1 MALLKQPTNTESSSV
16 LLKKFNG
23 LRRTQDGMLYLTSID
38 PNTEKADIQ
47 ISNFFES
54 GKSDLVPNDGE
65 TSYLDERL
73 ELFNVQYF
81 TGDNSTTAF
90 TLNASGILPE
100 GVAVFLDGVRKTAYA
115 DYNISG
121 TSLTFTI
128 KPANNVTITVGQIN
142 KRYKNNDSDRYQQFE
157 YSDNTT
163 TTYLINSSG
172 DLVKRVNDGITRTAE
187 SSDTFDTFDSSQT
200 VNSTTYQSAV

>member
-1 MALLKQPTNTESSSV
+1 MALTLPHTPEKEKV
-16 LLKKFNG
+16 FNG
-23 LRRTQDGMLYLTSID
+23 LRRTQDGMLYLTTID
-38 PNTEKADIQ
+38 PNKDSENVQ
-47 ISNFFES
+47 YSNFFES
-54 GKSDLVPNDGE
+54 GKSDSVPKDGSDYTE
-65 TSYLDERL
+65 ERL
-73 ELFNVQYF
+73 ELFNTQF
-81 TGDNSTTAF
+81 FIGDNSTTGF
-90 TLNASGILPE
+90 TLNANSIPTENLVVFKDNVLLTPFTDYQIIDTTLKMTIRPASGS
-100 GVAVFLDGVRKTAYA
+100 
-115 DYNISG
+115 N
-121 TSLTFTI
+121 
-128 KPANNVTITVGQIN
+128 ITVGQKK

>member
-1 MALLKQPTNTESSSV
+1 MALTLPHTPEKEKV
-16 LLKKFNG
+16 FNG
-23 LRRTQDGMLYLTSID
+23 LRRTQDGMLYLTTID
-38 PNTEKADIQ
+38 PNKDSENVQ
-47 ISNFFES
+47 YSNFFES
-54 GKSDLVPNDGE
+54 GKSDSVPKDGSDYTE
-65 TSYLDERL
+65 ERL
-73 ELFNVQYF
+73 ELFNTQFF
-81 TGDNSTTAF
+81 TGDGSTTGF
-90 TLNASGILPE
+90 TLPTENLVVFKDNVLLTPFTDYQIIDTTLKMTIRPASGS
-100 GVAVFLDGVRKTAYA
+100 
-115 DYNISG
+115 N
-121 TSLTFTI
+121 
-128 KPANNVTITVGQIN
+128 ITVGQKK

>member
-1 MALLKQPTNTESSSV
+1 MALTLPHTPEKEKV
-16 LLKKFNG
+16 FNG
-23 LRRTQDGMLYLTSID
+23 LRRTQDGMLYLTNID
-38 PNTEKADIQ
+38 PNKDSESVQ
-47 ISNFFES
+47 YSNFFES
-54 GKSDLVPNDGE
+54 GKSDSVPKDGTDYTE
-65 TSYLDERL
+65 ERL
-73 ELFNVQYF
+73 ELFNTQFFV
-81 TGDNSTTAF
+81 GDNSTTGF
-90 TLNASGILPE
+90 TLNANNIPTENL
-100 GVAVFLDGVRKTAYA
+100 VVFKDNVLLTPFT
-115 DYNISG
+115 DYNITDTALVMTIRPASG
-121 TSLTFTI
+121 S
-128 KPANNVTITVGQIN
+128 NITVGQKK

>member
-1 MALLKQPTNTESSSV
+1 MALTLPHTPEKEKV
-16 LLKKFNG
+16 FNG
-23 LRRTQDGMLYLTSID
+23 LRRTQDGMLYLTNID
-38 PNTEKADIQ
+38 PNKDSESVQ
-47 ISNFFES
+47 YSNFFES
-54 GKSDLVPNDGE
+54 GKSDSVPKDGTDYTE
-65 TSYLDERL
+65 ERL
-73 ELFNVQYF
+73 ELFNTQF
-81 TGDNSTTAF
+81 FIGDNSTTGF
-90 TLNASGILPE
+90 TLNANDIPTENLVVFKDNVLLTPFTDYQIIDTTLKMTIRPASGS
-100 GVAVFLDGVRKTAYA
+100 
-115 DYNISG
+115 N
-121 TSLTFTI
+121 
-128 KPANNVTITVGQIN
+128 ITVGQKK

>member
-1 MALLKQPTNTESSSV
+1 MKIIINESNNSMLKLNQVTDILLTPFTDYQIIDTT
-16 LLKKFNG
+16 LKMTI
-23 LRRTQDGMLYLTSID
+23 R
-38 PNTEKADIQ
+38 P
-47 ISNFFES
+47 
-54 GKSDLVPNDGE
+54 
-65 TSYLDERL
+65 
-73 ELFNVQYF
+73 
-81 TGDNSTTAF
+81 
-90 TLNASGILPE
+90 ASGS
-100 GVAVFLDGVRKTAYA
+100 
-115 DYNISG
+115 N
-121 TSLTFTI
+121 
-128 KPANNVTITVGQIN
+128 ITVGQKK

>member
-1 MALLKQPTNTESSSV
+1 MALTLPHTPEKEKV
-16 LLKKFNG
+16 FNG
-23 LRRTQDGMLYLTSID
+23 LRRTQDGMLYLTTID
-38 PNTEKADIQ
+38 PNKDSENVQ
-47 ISNFFES
+47 YSNFFES
-54 GKSDLVPNDGE
+54 GKSDSVPKDGSDYTE
-65 TSYLDERL
+65 ERL
-73 ELFNVQYF
+73 ELFNTQFF
-81 TGDNSTTAF
+81 TGDGSTTGF
-90 TLNASGILPE
+90 TLNANNIPTENLVVFKDNVLLTPFTDYQIIDTTLKMTIRPASGS
-100 GVAVFLDGVRKTAYA
+100 
-115 DYNISG
+115 N
-121 TSLTFTI
+121 
-128 KPANNVTITVGQIN
+128 ITVGQKK

>member
-1 MALLKQPTNTESSSV
+1 MALTLPHTPEKEKV
-16 LLKKFNG
+16 FNG
-23 LRRTQDGMLYLTSID
+23 LRRTQDGMLYLTNID
-38 PNTEKADIQ
+38 PNKDSENVQ
-47 ISNFFES
+47 YSNFFES
-54 GKSDLVPNDGE
+54 GKSDSVPKDGTDYTE
-65 TSYLDERL
+65 ERL
-73 ELFNVQYF
+73 ELFNTQFF
-81 TGDNSTTAF
+81 TGDGSTTGF
-90 TLNASGILPE
+90 TLNANNIPTENL
-100 GVAVFLDGVRKTAYA
+100 VVFKDNVLLTPFTDYQIIDTTLKMTIRPAYGS
-115 DYNISG
+115 N
-121 TSLTFTI
+121 
-128 KPANNVTITVGQIN
+128 ITVGQKK

>member
-1 MALLKQPTNTESSSV
+1 MALTLPHTPEKEKV
-16 LLKKFNG
+16 FNG
-23 LRRTQDGMLYLTSID
+23 LRRTQDGMLYLTTID
-38 PNTEKADIQ
+38 PNKDSENVQ
-47 ISNFFES
+47 YSNFFES
-54 GKSDLVPNDGE
+54 GKSDSVPKDGSDYTE
-65 TSYLDERL
+65 ERL
-73 ELFNVQYF
+73 ELFNTQF
-81 TGDNSTTAF
+81 FIGDTSTTGF
-90 TLNASGILPE
+90 TLNANNIPTENLVVFKDNVLLTPFTDYQIIDTTLKMTIRPASGS
-100 GVAVFLDGVRKTAYA
+100 
-115 DYNISG
+115 N
-121 TSLTFTI
+121 
-128 KPANNVTITVGQIN
+128 ITVGQKK

>member
-1 MALLKQPTNTESSSV
+1 MALTLPHTPEKEKV
-16 LLKKFNG
+16 FNG
-23 LRRTQDGMLYLTSID
+23 LRRTQDGMLYLTTID
-38 PNTEKADIQ
+38 PNKDSENVQ
-47 ISNFFES
+47 YSNLFES
-54 GKSDLVPNDGE
+54 RKSDSVPKDGSDYTE
-65 TSYLDERL
+65 ERL
-73 ELFNVQYF
+73 ELFNTQF
-81 TGDNSTTAF
+81 FIGDNSTTGF
-90 TLNASGILPE
+90 ILNANNIPTENLVVFKDNVLLTPFTDYQIIDTTLKMTIRPASGSI
-100 GVAVFLDGVRKTAYA
+100 
-115 DYNISG
+115 
-121 TSLTFTI
+121 
-128 KPANNVTITVGQIN
+128 ITVGQKI

>member
-1 MALLKQPTNTESSSV
+1 MALTLPHTPEKEKV
-16 LLKKFNG
+16 FNG
-23 LRRTQDGMLYLTSID
+23 LRRTQDGMLYLTTID
-38 PNTEKADIQ
+38 PNKDSENVQ
-47 ISNFFES
+47 YSNFFES
-54 GKSDLVPNDGE
+54 GKSDSVPKDGSDYTE
-65 TSYLDERL
+65 ERL
-73 ELFNVQYF
+73 GLFNTQF
-81 TGDNSTTAF
+81 FIGDNSTTGF
-90 TLNASGILPE
+90 ILNANNIPTENLVVFKDNVLLTPFTDYQIIDTTLKMTIRPASGS
-100 GVAVFLDGVRKTAYA
+100 
-115 DYNISG
+115 N
-121 TSLTFTI
+121 
-128 KPANNVTITVGQIN
+128 ITVGQKK

>member
-1 MALLKQPTNTESSSV
+1 MALTLPHTPEKEKV
-16 LLKKFNG
+16 FNG
-23 LRRTQDGMLYLTSID
+23 LRRTQDGMLYLTTID
-38 PNTEKADIQ
+38 PNKDIENVQ
-47 ISNFFES
+47 YSNFFES
-54 GKSDLVPNDGE
+54 GKSDSVPKDGSDYTE
-65 TSYLDERL
+65 ERL
-73 ELFNVQYF
+73 ELFNTQF
-81 TGDNSTTAF
+81 FIGDNSTTGF
-90 TLNASGILPE
+90 ILNANNIPTENLVVFKDNVLLTPFTDYQIIDTTLKMTIRPASGS
-100 GVAVFLDGVRKTAYA
+100 
-115 DYNISG
+115 N
-121 TSLTFTI
+121 
-128 KPANNVTITVGQIN
+128 ITVGQKK

>member
-1 MALLKQPTNTESSSV
+1 MALTLPHTPEKEKV
-16 LLKKFNG
+16 FNG
-23 LRRTQDGMLYLTSID
+23 LRRTQDGMLYLTTID
-38 PNTEKADIQ
+38 PNKDSENVQ
-47 ISNFFES
+47 YSNFFES
-54 GKSDLVPNDGE
+54 GKSDSVPKDGTDYTE
-65 TSYLDERL
+65 ERL
-73 ELFNVQYF
+73 ELFNTQFF
-81 TGDNSTTAF
+81 TGDGSTTGF
-90 TLNASGILPE
+90 TLNASNIPTQNLVVYKDNVLLTP
-100 GVAVFLDGVRKTAYA
+100 FT
-115 DYNISG
+115 DYQIIDTTLKMTIRPASG
-121 TSLTFTI
+121 S
-128 KPANNVTITVGQIN
+128 NITVGQKK

>member
-1 MALLKQPTNTESSSV
+1 MALLKSQTDREVSQTNE
-16 LLKKFNG
+16 KKFNG

-38 PNTEKADIQ
+38 PNSEKAAIQ
-47 ISNFFES
+47 VSNFFEE
-54 GKSDLVPNDGE
+54 GKSDLLPKDGE
-65 TSYLDERL
+65 TDYTEERL
-73 ELFNVQYF
+73 ELFNTQF
-81 TGDNSTTAF
+81 FIGDNSTTGF
-90 TLNASGILPE
+90 ILNANNIPTENLVVFKDNVLLTPFTDYQIIDTTLKMTIRPASGS
-100 GVAVFLDGVRKTAYA
+100 
-115 DYNISG
+115 N
-121 TSLTFTI
+121 
-128 KPANNVTITVGQIN
+128 ITVGQKK